1 MNDYHHDLSGLRAS
15 GQLDESSLAQ
25 GLAFSV
31 QPKRVF
37 ASSFQPPLTVK
48 FQNPPGADASI
59 PFDHTMNG
67 DQITIQIPDAL
78 VANFSF
84 AATIK
89 VAPNNNLAQWTA
101 VPPSAGKVVVYPAN
115 RTQLEAGDA
124 VEVQFS
130 SLEYAQTPTSDIAI
144 PIETRIY
151 VSDDNKQGSTSLDG
165 VSIVSNEPG
174 VIAWADPPV
183 IGKNP
188 SPLPVLHWSTNG
200 GTTLQVWPFAVDKT
214 NPQYYK
220 NFDVSTVNQTEV
232 NPPDEGQQFDYDL
245 QLYAGNSPIRG
256 AKDSVRF
263 FFNPPVISDFGF
275 LRNGSIVKAVELTL
289 GEKVTLKWLVDFV
302 DSTKGVT
309 LLAGSARTTY
319 PPTSFSIEGYDPAA
333 NRQLQSREV
342 KLTLSAPGF
351 GGTVTDEAAVTY
363 RPVKLLYFKFK
374 DPQLT
379 VKISA
384 TDPPNL
390 PVSFTAAPGDVPVT
404 MATLNGPGG
413 PYIQYLG
420 TGEEK
425 YLEIRYFSASKAT
438 VRSDEKFTLEWIT
451 HQAESL
457 ELVAPASGSGHFSI
471 DKSNFGKGTSPEI
484 SISESTTFILRA
496 TGLDST
502 VDSYLDVKVDGS

>member
-1 MNDYHHDLSGLRAS
+1 MIETMTDYHHDLSGLRAS
-15 GQLDESSLAQ
+15 GQLDESSFAQ

-37 ASSFQPPLTVK
+37 ASSSQPPFTVK
-48 FQNPPGADASI
+48 FQNPPGTDASI

-67 DQITIQIPDAL
+67 DQITIQIPDTL

-84 AATIK
+84 AATIT

-101 VPPSAGKVVVYPAN
+101 APPGAGKVVVYPAN
-115 RTQLEAGDA
+115 QTQLEAGEA

-130 SLEYAQTPTSDIAI
+130 SLEYAQTPTSGIAI
-144 PIETRIY
+144 PIETKIY
-151 VSDDNKQGSTSLDG
+151 ISKDNKQGSTSLDG
-165 VSIVSNEPG
+165 VSIVSSEPG
-174 VIAWADPPV
+174 LIAWADPPV

-214 NPQYYK
+214 NPRYYK
-220 NFDVSTVNQTEV
+220 NFDVSTVNHTVV
-232 NPPDEGQQFDYDL
+232 NPPDAGQQPSYDL
-245 QLYAGNSPIRG
+245 QLYAGNSPIEG

-263 FFNPPVISDFGF
+263 FFNPPVISAFGF
-275 LRNGSIVKAVELTL
+275 LRNGSIVKRVELTL
-289 GEKVTLKWLVDFV
+289 GEKVTLKWLVNFV
-302 DSTKGVT
+302 DGMEGVT
-309 LLAGSARTTY
+309 LLAGSAHTTY
-319 PPTSFSIEGYDPAA
+319 PPTSFRIEGYDPAA
-333 NRQLQSREV
+333 NNQLQSNKDTI

-351 GGTVTDEAAVTY
+351 GSTATDEATVTY

-379 VKISA
+379 AKISA

-390 PVSFTAAPGDVPVT
+390 PVSFTAAPGDAAVT

-420 TGEEK
+420 AGDEK

-471 DKSNFGKGTSPEI
+471 DKSNFAKGTSPEI
-484 SISESTTFILRA
+484 SITETTTFILRA
-496 TGLDST
+496 TGLN
-502 VDSYLDVKVDGS
+502 